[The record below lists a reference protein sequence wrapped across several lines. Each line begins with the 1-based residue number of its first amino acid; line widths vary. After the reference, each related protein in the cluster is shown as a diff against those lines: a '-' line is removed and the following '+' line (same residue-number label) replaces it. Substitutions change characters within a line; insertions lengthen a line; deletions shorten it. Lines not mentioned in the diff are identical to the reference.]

1 MLQLSGA
8 QQEEFEQ
15 RVERQKAQGRSTARQ
30 IVRLANPKATVY
42 SAANVGDQPWDL
54 AESDYF
60 AQMPKTQV
68 RRMEEGGHHVVAL
81 PDGAIGLKLDGEDLG
96 LEGLLPKAAT
106 KFKRALLKRCGEQD
120 GKRSVG
126 IVVFDIDDTLL
137 RAPED
142 DDDPDADMVQV
153 EPVVQVLHDI
163 VDHPKLPDLAKHWG
177 CRKPMPDHRIL
188 PFLVTARPYSLED
201 FEMCV
206 HELLNGGV
214 RLPRSQCLFMRP
226 GEIHEVRDGPL

>member
-1 MLQLSGA
+1 MSGLSNSQL
-8 QQEEFEQ
+8 EVFEK
-15 RVERQKAQGRSTARQ
+15 RVEDQKAKG
-30 IVRLANPKATVY
+30 RLAVYRIVQLGNPERTVY

-54 AESDYF
+54 AVREYF
-60 AQMPKTQV
+60 AQMPATQV

-96 LEGLLPKAAT
+96 LKGLLPKAVT
-106 KFKRALLKRCGEQD
+106 KFKRTLLERCREQD

-137 RAPED
+137 RAP

-177 CRKPMPDHRIL
+177 YRKLMPDHRIL
-188 PFLVTARPYSLED
+188 VFLITARPYSLED

-206 HELLNGGV
+206 HELLNAGI